1 MKKDIVKISK
11 DLDSMNDDGKLNKYI
26 QIEELILKYDNIYTN
41 LNLKSNKDYN
51 SLLNE
56 YRDKIEDL
64 SN

>member
-11 DLDSMNDDGKLNKYI
+11 DLDSMSDDGKLNKYI